1 MVSISIIMKRIL
13 GMIDMYIVI
22 HKFVFVNT
30 FIKHII
36 LKLFGI
42 IYLVKSLDS
51 IMEMKNMKQRK
62 MLDLEAVNAFSF
74 TLKVNKKK

>member
-51 IMEMKNMKQRK
+51 IMEMNNMKQRK